1 MNFITPPTKI
11 FGLDLSDLS
20 MKAVQIN
27 KKKGELKLQ
36 AWSSL
41 SLKEGLIEE
50 GVIKDFKGTARAIKK
65 LVKTG
70 QQEFTTK
77 YVVMSL
83 PETKTFIKV
92 IKVPKGKGSWHEAIK
107 RELPKHV
114 PVDIQDIE
122 LDWQALQGK
131 EHGRFLI
138 GIVPKKIADD
148 YIKVARMAGLTPVAL
163 EIEAQAIV
171 RSVIA
176 REKID
181 KKNLV
186 KNLLTKKDKTK
197 TTAEAG
203 PARIILDLGATRT
216 SLILLDRGV
225 IQFTNSLSNIS
236 GEIITQ
242 DIAGTM
248 KLSYK
253 EAEKLKRICGDS
265 PKKCKGKMRET
276 IKKTVS
282 VLADEVQNAE
292 SFYESHF
299 GKNTKDLEIV
309 LCSGGSSL
317 IDIDSDLEKLT
328 NRKTVLADPL
338 MNTAAAGDE
347 KQRRIFLPYTTAIG
361 LALREI
367 K

>member
-20 MKAVQIN
+20 IKAVQI
-27 KKKGELKLQ
+27 KKTKGQLELE
-36 AWSSL
+36 AWNSISL
-41 SLKEGLIEE
+41 PPGLIEE

-65 LVKTG
+65 LIKTSP
-70 QQEFTTK
+70 QEFTTK
-77 YVVMSL
+77 YAVLSL

-92 IKVPKGKGSWHEAIK
+92 IKVSRQKGSQREVIS

-122 LDWQALQGK
+122 LDWQALPGK
-131 EHGRFLI
+131 ESGKFLI
-138 GIVPKKIADD
+138 GIVPKKIAND
-148 YIKVARMAGLTPVAL
+148 YTKVARMAGLSAVAL

-176 REKID
+176 TQSFN
-181 KKNLV
+181 KKNLIKSLIN
-186 KNLLTKKDKTK
+186 KNSKQK
-197 TTAEAG
+197 TTSSVG

-236 GEIITQ
+236 GEIITE
-242 DIAGTM
+242 DIAKTM

-253 EAEKLKRICGDS
+253 EAEKIKRICGDS
-265 PKKCKGKMRET
+265 PKKCKGKMMET

-282 VLADEVQNAE
+282 VLADEIKNAE
-292 SFYESHF
+292 NFYESHF
-299 GKNTKDLEIV
+299 GKNAKDLEIM
-309 LCSGGSSL
+309 LCSGGSGL
-317 IDIDSDLEKLT
+317 IDIDLDLEKLT
-328 NRKTVLADPL
+328 NRKAVLADPL
-338 MNTAAAGDE
+338 INVSNPSDE
-347 KQRRIFLPYTTAIG
+347 KQRNAFLPYTTAIG